1 MDGAS
6 WVCDR
11 VVLLLV
17 DGVVDELRVEGVVD
31 ALDCA
36 AGVLVLLVGA
46 AVADELAAATAATA
60 TDPMAPPAT
69 RIQVMARARARPAPG
84 R

>member
-17 DGVVDELRVEGVVD
+17 DGVVDELRVEGVVVD
-31 ALDCA
+31 GLDCA

-46 AVADELAAATAATA
+46 AVAE
-60 TDPMAPPAT
+60 
-69 RIQVMARARARPAPG
+69 
-84 R
+84 